1 MSNPESTP
9 THLSWA
15 LGQPYAIVDFI
26 PQSGTLDLASV
37 LSVRWHPPSLIN
49 YFICR
54 RQRSSLILVPNHT
67 RNVKK
72 YSIWRKKINQ
82 WRWTL
87 SDPQY
92 RARICK
98 RLWSP
103 GINSEEPTVCIPPAY
118 AAWQACTTNRFVLPA
133 RQAGNRFL
141 GSLKGLQIRAQYF
154 PVDPWISH
162 LKTTL
167 PFFSSL

>member
-1 MSNPESTP
+1 M
-9 THLSWA
+9 A
-15 LGQPYAIVDFI
+15 DF
-26 PQSGTLDLASV
+26 SV
-37 LSVRWHPPSLIN
+37 
-49 YFICR
+49 
-54 RQRSSLILVPNHT
+54 
-67 RNVKK
+67 
-72 YSIWRKKINQ
+72 
-82 WRWTL
+82 
-87 SDPQY
+87 SDPQD
-92 RARICK
+92 RSRICK

-167 PFFSSL
+167 PFFSSLVFPSWGIFLQVSLLWRFVILVGETTGRTNPPPPLQPVINSSFSS